1 MNAVKS
7 MTLKPL
13 ALNLRMNLG
22 MNPHMTRLCT
32 AMVLVLLASGCASTF
47 NGPYQAPA
55 LSLPAQYSQASA
67 ATAADTAVLVAPGAA
82 WWTRFNDP
90 ELDRLVVEVLQ
101 RNNNLAAAAIRV
113 RRAQLRAG
121 LADNNL
127 QPGLGGKVFTGSERR
142 LESSAATT
150 RSNSV
155 SLSAGYEIDL
165 WNKLGSLRD
174 VARWEALATEQDR
187 QSAALALVGT
197 TAGLYWQVGVLNQ
210 RLAASAESITYA
222 KSTFDLVQTQYRA
235 GAVSGLEVAEAQQTL
250 ASQQAS
256 QSALQQLAVEAR
268 TALALLF
275 DGPPGTSWS
284 SPARLPALALPTLD
298 AGVPAALLSRRP
310 DLRAAELRLRGSF
323 TGIDAARASYYPAL
337 SLTGSLGSS
346 SAQLSNVLQNPVGAL
361 GLGVTLPF
369 LQRTAM
375 QLTIRVSEAQYEE
388 AVVNFRQTLYT
399 ALGDVENALSSRQQL
414 AEQGLRLEETLQ
426 AARNAERLYE
436 VRYRAGAAALKLW
449 LDAQEKRRTADI
461 ALAENQL
468 ARLRN
473 QVAVYQA
480 LGGDAA
486 VR

>member
-1 MNAVKS
+1 VPA
-7 MTLKPL
+7 
-13 ALNLRMNLG
+13 AL
-22 MNPHMTRLCT
+22 
-32 AMVLVLLASGCASTF
+32 
-47 NGPYQAPA
+47 
-55 LSLPAQYSQASA
+55 
-67 ATAADTAVLVAPGAA
+67 GAA

-90 ELDRLVVEVLQ
+90 ELDRLVAEALQ

-113 RRAQLRAG
+113 RRVQLLAG

-127 QPGLGGKVFTGSERR
+127 QPRFSGKVLTDAERR
-142 LESSAATT
+142 LESGAVTT
-150 RSNSV
+150 RNNSV
-155 SLSAGYEIDL
+155 SLGAAYEIDL

-197 TAGLYWQVGVLNQ
+197 TAELYWQVGFLNQ
-210 RLAASAESITYA
+210 RLAANAESIAYA
-222 KSTFDLVQTQYRA
+222 QTTFDLVQTQYRA

-256 QSALQQLAVEAR
+256 QSALQQLSVQAR

-275 DGPPGTSWS
+275 DGPPGASLS
-284 SPARLPALALPTLD
+284 NPARLPVLTLPTLD
-298 AGVPAALLSRRP
+298 AGVPAALLGRRP
-310 DLRAAELRLRGSF
+310 DLRAAELRLRGTF

-346 SAQLSNVLQNPVGAL
+346 SAQLSNVLQNPVGTL
-361 GLGVTLPF
+361 GLGMTLPF

-388 AVVNFRQTLYT
+388 AVVNFRQTLYS
-399 ALGDVENALSSRQQL
+399 ALGDVENALSARQQL
-414 AEQGLRLEETLQ
+414 AEQGLHLEETLQ

-436 VRYRAGAAALKLW
+436 VRYRAGAATLKLW
-449 LDAQEKRRTADI
+449 LDAQERRRTADI
-461 ALAENQL
+461 AVAENRL
-468 ARLRN
+468 ARLKN

-486 VR
+486 VPAP

>member
-1 MNAVKS
+1 LS
-7 MTLKPL
+7 
-13 ALNLRMNLG
+13 
-22 MNPHMTRLCT
+22 T
-32 AMVLVLLASGCASTF
+32 AIALVLLASGCASTF

-67 ATAADTAVLVAPGAA
+67 ATVADAAVPAALGAF

-90 ELDRLVVEVLQ
+90 ELDRLVAEALR

-113 RRAQLRAG
+113 RRAQLLAG
-121 LADNNL
+121 LVDNNL
-127 QPGLGGKVFTGSERR
+127 QPRFSGSVGTGASLP
-142 LESSAATT
+142 LEAGAVTT
-150 RSNSV
+150 RRNSV
-155 SLSAGYEIDL
+155 SLGAAYEIDL
-165 WNKLGSLRD
+165 WNRLGSLRD

-197 TAGLYWQVGVLNQ
+197 TAGLYWQVGFLNQ
-210 RLAASAESITYA
+210 RLAATAESIAYA
-222 KSTFDLVQTQYRA
+222 KATFDLVQTQYRA

-256 QSALQQLAVEAR
+256 QSALQQLALEAR

-275 DGPPGTSWS
+275 DGPPGTSLS
-284 SPARLPALALPTLD
+284 NPATLPVLTLPVLD
-298 AGVPAALLSRRP
+298 AGVPAALLGRRP
-310 DLRAAELRLRGSF
+310 DLRAAELRLRGTF

-346 SAQLSNVLQNPVGAL
+346 SAQLSNVLQNPVGTL
-361 GLGVTLPF
+361 GLGMTLPF

-375 QLTIRVSEAQYEE
+375 QLTIRGSEALHEE
-388 AVVNFRQTLYT
+388 AVVNFRQTLYS

-436 VRYRAGAAALKLW
+436 VRYRAGAATLKLW

-461 ALAENQL
+461 AVAENRL
-468 ARLRN
+468 ARLKN
-473 QVAVYQA
+473 QVVVYQA

-486 VR
+486 VP

>member
-1 MNAVKS
+1 MNTVKP
-7 MTLKPL
+7 MTLIPL
-13 ALNLRMNLG
+13 ALNLRC
-22 MNPHMTRLCT
+22 TRLTT
-32 AMVLVLLASGCASTF
+32 AIGAVLLASGCASNF

-55 LSLPAQYSQASA
+55 LTVPAQYSQASA
-67 ATAADTAVLVAPGAA
+67 AAVANADAAVPASLGGL

-90 ELDRLVVEVLQ
+90 ELDRLVADVLQ

-113 RRAQLRAG
+113 RRAQLLAG
-121 LADNNL
+121 LVDNNL
-127 QPGLGGKVFTGSERR
+127 QPRFGGNLDTGAKLP
-142 LESSAATT
+142 LEAGAVTT

-155 SLSAGYEIDL
+155 SLSAAYEIDL
-165 WNKLGSLRD
+165 WNRLGSLRD

-197 TAGLYWQVGVLNQ
+197 TAALYWQVGFLNQ
-210 RLAASAESITYA
+210 RLAANAQSIAYA
-222 KSTFDLVQTQYRA
+222 QTTFDLVQTQYRA

-256 QSALQQLAVEAR
+256 QSALLQLAFEAR

-275 DGPPGTSWS
+275 DGPSGTSLS
-284 SPARLPALALPTLD
+284 NPATLPVLTLPALN
-298 AGVPAALLSRRP
+298 AGVPAALLGRRP
-310 DLRAAELRLRGSF
+310 DLRAAELRLRGTF

-346 SAQLSNVLQNPVGAL
+346 SAQLSNVLQNPVGTL
-361 GLGVTLPF
+361 GLGMTLPF

-375 QLTIRVSEAQYEE
+375 QLTILGSEAQYEE

-414 AEQGLRLEETLQ
+414 AQQSLRLEETLQ
-426 AARNAERLYE
+426 AARTAERLYE
-436 VRYRAGAAALKLW
+436 IRYRAGAATLKLW
-449 LDAQEKRRTADI
+449 LDAQEKRRLADI
-461 ALAENQL
+461 ALAENRL
-468 ARLRN
+468 ARLNN
-473 QVAVYQA
+473 QVVVYQA

-486 VR
+486 VTSP

>member
-1 MNAVKS
+1 MNIVKP
-7 MTLKPL
+7 MTLTPL
-13 ALNLRMNLG
+13 TFRSI
-22 MNPHMTRLCT
+22 RLTT
-32 AMVLVLLASGCASTF
+32 AIGAAMLVSACASNF

-55 LSLPAQYSQASA
+55 LKLPAQYSQTSA
-67 ATAADTAVLVAPGAA
+67 ATVFGTAPSAPSVS
-82 WWTRFNDP
+82 WWTRFNDT
-90 ELDRLVVEVLQ
+90 ELDRLVAEVLQ

-113 RRAQLRAG
+113 RRAQLLAG

-127 QPGLGGKVFTGSERR
+127 QPRFSGSVGAGASLP
-142 LESSAATT
+142 LEAGAVTA

-155 SLSAGYEIDL
+155 ALTAAYEIDL
-165 WNKLGSLRD
+165 WNRLGSLRD

-187 QSAALALVGT
+187 QSTALSLVGT
-197 TAGLYWQVGVLNQ
+197 TAALYWQVGFLNQ
-210 RLAASAESITYA
+210 RLAANAESIAYA
-222 KSTFDLVQTQYRA
+222 QTTFNLVQAQYRA
-235 GAVSGLEVAEAQQTL
+235 GAVSGLEVAQAQQTL

-256 QSALQQLAVEAR
+256 QSALQQLSFEAR

-275 DGPPGTSWS
+275 DGPPGTSLS
-284 SPARLPALALPTLD
+284 NPSTLPVLTLPAMD
-298 AGVPAALLSRRP
+298 AGVPAALLGRRP

-323 TGIDAARASYYPAL
+323 TGIDATRASYYPAF

-346 SAQLSNVLQNPVGAL
+346 SAQLGSVLQNPVATL

-375 QLTIRVSEAQYEE
+375 QLSIRVSETQYEE

-414 AEQGLRLEETLQ
+414 AEQGARLEETLQ
-426 AARNAERLYE
+426 AALTAERLYE
-436 VRYRAGAAALKLW
+436 VRYRAGAATLSLW

-461 ALAENQL
+461 ALATNRL
-468 ARLRN
+468 ARLNN
-473 QVAVYQA
+473 QVTVYKA

>member
-1 MNAVKS
+1 
-7 MTLKPL
+7 L
-13 ALNLRMNLG
+13 ASNLRMN
-22 MNPHMTRLCT
+22 PHLTRLSA
-32 AMVLVLLASGCASTF
+32 AMALALLASGCASTF
-47 NGPYQAPA
+47 NRPYQAPV
-55 LSLPAQYSQASA
+55 LTLPAQYSQASA
-67 ATAADTAVLVAPGAA
+67 ATAADAAVLVAPGAA
-82 WWTRFNDP
+82 WWTGFNDP
-90 ELDRLVVEVLQ
+90 ELDRLVAEVLQ

-113 RRAQLRAG
+113 RRAQLLAG

-127 QPGLGGKVFTGSERR
+127 QPRFSGSVGTGASLP
-142 LESSAATT
+142 LEAGAVTT

-155 SLSAGYEIDL
+155 SLGAAYEIDL
-165 WNKLGSLRD
+165 WNRLGSLRD

-197 TAGLYWQVGVLNQ
+197 TAELYWQVGFLNQ
-210 RLAASAESITYA
+210 RLAANAESIAYA
-222 KSTFDLVQTQYRA
+222 KTTFDLVQTQYRA

-256 QSALQQLAVEAR
+256 QSALLQLAVQAR

-275 DGPPGTSWS
+275 DGPPGTSLS
-284 SPARLPALALPTLD
+284 NPATLPVLTLPALD
-298 AGVPAALLSRRP
+298 AGVPAALLGRRP
-310 DLRAAELRLRGSF
+310 DLRAAELRLRGTF

-346 SAQLSNVLQNPVGAL
+346 SAQLSNVLQNPVGTL
-361 GLGVTLPF
+361 GLGMTLPF

-375 QLTIRVSEAQYEE
+375 QLTISVSEAQYEE
-388 AVVNFRQTLYT
+388 AVVNFRQTLYS
-399 ALGDVENALSSRQQL
+399 ALGDVENALSSRRQL

-436 VRYRAGAAALKLW
+436 VRYRAGAATLKLW

-461 ALAENQL
+461 AVAENRL
-468 ARLRN
+468 ARLKN

-480 LGGDAA
+480 MGGDAA
-486 VR
+486 VPAP

>member
-1 MNAVKS
+1 MNSVKP
-7 MTLKPL
+7 MTMTPL
-13 ALNLRMNLG
+13 LIKLST
-22 MNPHMTRLCT
+22 TRLCT
-32 AMVLVLLASGCASTF
+32 AIGAVLLASGCASNF

-55 LSLPAQYSQASA
+55 LTLPAQYSQATA
-67 ATAADTAVLVAPGAA
+67 ATVSGAASSVPGMA
-82 WWTRFNDP
+82 WWTRFNDS
-90 ELDRLVVEVLQ
+90 ELDRLVAEVLQ

-113 RRAQLRAG
+113 RRAQLLAG

-127 QPGLGGKVFTGSERR
+127 QPRFSGSVGSVASLP
-142 LESSAATT
+142 LEAGAVTT

-165 WNKLGSLRD
+165 WNRLGSLRD

-187 QSAALALVGT
+187 QSTALTLVGT
-197 TAGLYWQVGVLNQ
+197 TAALYWQVGFLNQ
-210 RLAASAESITYA
+210 RLAANAESIAYA
-222 KSTFDLVQTQYRA
+222 QTTFNLVQAQYRA
-235 GAVSGLEVAEAQQTL
+235 GAVSGLEVAQAQQTL

-256 QSALQQLAVEAR
+256 QSALQQLAFEAR
-268 TALALLF
+268 TALGLLM
-275 DGPPGTSWS
+275 DGPPAPSLTN
-284 SPARLPALALPTLD
+284 PTTLPILALPVVD
-298 AGVPAALLSRRP
+298 AGVPAALLGRRP

-323 TGIDAARASYYPAL
+323 TGIDATRASYYPAF

-346 SAQLSNVLQNPVGAL
+346 SAQLSSVLQNPAATL

-375 QLTIRVSEAQYEE
+375 QLSIRVSETQYEE

-414 AEQGLRLEETLQ
+414 AQQGARLEETLQ
-426 AARNAERLYE
+426 AALTAERLYE
-436 VRYRAGAAALKLW
+436 VRYRAGAATLSLW

-461 ALAENQL
+461 ALATNRL
-468 ARLRN
+468 ARLNN
-473 QVAVYQA
+473 QVTVYKA